1 MNKNLSKKN
10 NIGLS
15 NLQIQTG
22 LLYKEEEGSF
32 DFEEI
37 KKRFEKKLKEK
48 HSKEVKL
55 DKTFIMT
62 M

>member
-1 MNKNLSKKN
+1 MNRNTSKKN

-22 LLYKEEEGSF
+22 LLYKEEEGAF

-37 KKRFEKKLKEK
+37 KKQFEKKLKEK

-55 DKTFIMT
+55 ENKFNMT
-62 M
+62 I

>member
-1 MNKNLSKKN
+1 MKKFFKTV
-10 NIGLS
+10 ICAVMVTL
-15 NLQIQTG
+15 I
-22 LLYKEEEGSF
+22 EEGSF